1 MFANCMIYIILEL
14 YISDIWTL
22 LGHLWSQ
29 NTLNCDVDTAALK
42 RYVVI
47 SVIQINVN

>member
-1 MFANCMIYIILEL
+1 MIYIILEL

-29 NTLNCDVDTAALK
+29 NTLNCDVDTHYLDTSGH
-42 RYVVI
+42 RI
-47 SVIQINVN
+47 L